1 MPIFTGQSRSGFYPK
16 LSLKYDSGSGNSP
29 FGLGWH
35 LSVPSITRK
44 TDKGLPQ
51 YFDDERSDAFILS
64 GAEDLVPKL
73 VPPAPNTGA
82 QTGTWT
88 PDIYQAKSQGQN
100 YTVQRYRPRIEGLFA
115 QIERWTNNATGDVF
129 WKSVSKEDITSLYGI
144 DLSTRIADP
153 HVPGRIFSW
162 LLSLTYDD
170 VGNVAVYQY
179 KAEDTNNVPP
189 SLQELHRQVTAN
201 RYLKSIQYGNLT
213 PYFPATDPTL
223 PTNCC
228 FEVVFDYGEHQVPVP
243 TPQEVLPWRCRP
255 DPFSSYRSTF
265 EVRTYRLC
273 SRVLM
278 FNNFPNE
285 LGAAAYLVRSTDLN
299 YSCDEQPPDPD
310 DAIYTFLASATQTGY
325 FLQTGGSYI
334 TSSMPRSNSNTRERK
349 SIRFCTLLGRQAW
362 KICRWA

>member
-1 MPIFTGQSRSGFYPK
+1 
-16 LSLKYDSGSGNSP
+16 
-29 FGLGWH
+29 
-35 LSVPSITRK
+35 
-44 TDKGLPQ
+44 
-51 YFDDERSDAFILS
+51 
-64 GAEDLVPKL
+64 
-73 VPPAPNTGA
+73 
-82 QTGTWT
+82 
-88 PDIYQAKSQGQN
+88 
-100 YTVQRYRPRIEGLFA
+100 LFA

-223 PTNCC
+223 PTNWC

-334 TSSMPRSNSNTRERK
+334 TSSMSRSNSNTRERK

-362 KICRWA
+362 KICRWV